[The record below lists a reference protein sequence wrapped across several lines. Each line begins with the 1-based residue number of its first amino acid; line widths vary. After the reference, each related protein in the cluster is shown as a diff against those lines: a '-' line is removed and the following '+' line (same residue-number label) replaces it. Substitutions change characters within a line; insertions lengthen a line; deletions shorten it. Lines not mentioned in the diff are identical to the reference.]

1 MYICNKVAHYLK
13 YSSNEDMRNFLSNAY
28 VRNLTGEQVDEI
40 YDKADEGNP
49 KACFQKALVLLAWR
63 DEDDWEKSA
72 HKLLLK
78 AKAGGV
84 IDAEAV
90 IADMIR
96 YGELEKSDFARAKK
110 LLEKSLA
117 KGSEFAAKYHIENLL
132 FGLCGTVED
141 PEAALEFIDNLL
153 AQSDNPMW
161 YYYKGL
167 AIERTDCLSAAKE
180 WYNKALEWGVAEA
193 IADYA
198 TAVGFDD
205 EYVMEDQDAYEKIL
219 DEGCKI
225 NNPMCKYLKA
235 RLQGA
240 KWYDLPDENEEEKEE
255 LLDDIL
261 DNLESAATLGFA
273 EASLWLGHIY
283 KEGLY
288 DLEPDL
294 DQAWAWY
301 GDGAQFRSGECYES
315 MYAIAVQGLLHS
327 PQEGR
332 KIADLC
338 AIKGARCGSR
348 MMLRAAVEAFYDGRL
363 QGFAS
368 EIEEYYIPVYTLL
381 GGEED
386 EEEYDEDDGRYD
398 AWS

>member
-1 MYICNKVAHYLK
+1 
-13 YSSNEDMRNFLSNAY
+13 MRNFLSNIY
-28 VRNLTGEQVDEI
+28 VRNLSYEQVHEI
-40 YDKADEGNP
+40 YEKADEGNP
-49 KACFQKALVLLAWR
+49 QACFQKALVLLALR
-63 DEDDWEKSA
+63 DEDDWAKNA

-132 FGLCGTVED
+132 YGLCGTVED

-205 EYVMEDQDAYEKIL
+205 EYELEDQDAYEKIL
-219 DEGCKI
+219 DEGCKL

-240 KWYDLPDENEEEKEE
+240 KWYDLPHENEEEKDE

-261 DNLESAATLGFA
+261 DNLESAATLGLA

-288 DLEPDL
+288 DLETDL
-294 DQAWAWY
+294 EQAWAWY
-301 GDGAQFRSGECYES
+301 EDGAQFRSGECYEA
-315 MYAIAVQGLLHS
+315 MYAMAVQGLLHS

-348 MMLRAAVEAFYDGRL
+348 MMLRATVEAYYDGRL

-386 EEEYDEDDGRYD
+386 DDEDYDEDDGRYD

>member
-1 MYICNKVAHYLK
+1 
-13 YSSNEDMRNFLSNAY
+13 
-28 VRNLTGEQVDEI
+28 
-40 YDKADEGNP
+40 
-49 KACFQKALVLLAWR
+49 VLLALR
-63 DEDDWEKSA
+63 DEDDWAKNA

-110 LLEKSLA
+110 LLDKSLA

-132 FGLCGTVED
+132 YGLCGTVED

-205 EYVMEDQDAYEKIL
+205 EYELEDQDAYEKIL
-219 DEGCKI
+219 DEGCKL

-240 KWYDLPDENEEEKEE
+240 KWYELPPENEEEKDE

-261 DNLESAATLGFA
+261 DNLESAATLGLA

-288 DLEPDL
+288 DLETDL
-294 DQAWAWY
+294 EQAWAWY
-301 GDGAQFRSGECYES
+301 EDGAQFRSGECYEA
-315 MYAIAVQGLLHS
+315 MYAMAVQGLLHS

-332 KIADLC
+332 KIADLS

-348 MMLRAAVEAFYDGRL
+348 MMLRATVEAYYDGRL

-386 EEEYDEDDGRYD
+386 DDEDYDEDDGRYD

>member
-1 MYICNKVAHYLK
+1 
-13 YSSNEDMRNFLSNAY
+13 MRNFLSNIY
-28 VRNLTGEQVDEI
+28 VRNLSYEQVQEI

-49 KACFQKALVLLAWR
+49 QACFQKALVLLAWR
-63 DEDDWEKSA
+63 DEDDWAKSA

-110 LLEKSLA
+110 LLDKSLA

-132 FGLCGTVED
+132 YGLCGTVED

-153 AQSDNPMW
+153 AKSDNPMW

-205 EYVMEDQDAYEKIL
+205 EYEMEDQDAYEKIL

-225 NNPMCKYLKA
+225 NNPMSKYLKA

-240 KWYDLPDENEEEKEE
+240 RWYDLPDENDEEKEE

-261 DNLESAATLGFA
+261 DNLESAATLGLA

-288 DLEPDL
+288 DLETDL
-294 DQAWAWY
+294 EQAWAWY
-301 GDGAQFRSGECYES
+301 EDGAQFRSGECYEA
-315 MYAIAVQGLLHS
+315 MYAMAVQGLLHS

-348 MMLRAAVEAFYDGRL
+348 MMLRATVEAYYDGRL

-386 EEEYDEDDGRYD
+386 DDEDYDEDDGRYD

>member
-1 MYICNKVAHYLK
+1 
-13 YSSNEDMRNFLSNAY
+13 MRNFLSNIY
-28 VRNLTGEQVDEI
+28 VRNLSYEQVHEI
-40 YDKADEGNP
+40 YEKADEGNP
-49 KACFQKALVLLAWR
+49 QACFQKALVLLVLR
-63 DEDDWEKSA
+63 DEDDWAKSA

-110 LLEKSLA
+110 LLDKSLA

-132 FGLCGTVED
+132 YGLCGTVED
-141 PEAALEFIDNLL
+141 PEAALEFIDKLL
-153 AQSDNPMW
+153 AKSDNPMW

-205 EYVMEDQDAYEKIL
+205 EYELEDQDAYEKIL

-225 NNPMCKYLKA
+225 NNPMSKYLKA

-240 KWYDLPDENEEEKEE
+240 RWYDLPDENDEEKEE

-261 DNLESAATLGFA
+261 DNLESAATLGLA

-288 DLEPDL
+288 DLETDIE
-294 DQAWAWY
+294 QAWAWY
-301 GDGAQFRSGECYES
+301 EDGAQFRSGECYEA
-315 MYAIAVQGLLHS
+315 MYAMAVQGLLHS

-338 AIKGARCGSR
+338 ALKGARCGSR
-348 MMLRAAVEAFYDGRL
+348 MMLRATVEAYYDGRL

-386 EEEYDEDDGRYD
+386 DEEDYDEDDGRYD

>member
-1 MYICNKVAHYLK
+1 
-13 YSSNEDMRNFLSNAY
+13 MRNFLSNTY
-28 VRNLTGEQVDEI
+28 VRNLTFEQVDEI
-40 YDKADEGNP
+40 YDKEDEGNP
-49 KACFQKALVLLAWR
+49 QACFQKALVLLAWR
-63 DEDDWEKSA
+63 DEDDWAKSA

-110 LLEKSLA
+110 LLDKSLA

-132 FGLCGTVED
+132 YGLCGTVED

-153 AQSDNPMW
+153 AKSDNPMW

-180 WYNKALEWGVAEA
+180 WYDKALEWGVAEA

-205 EYVMEDQDAYEKIL
+205 EYELEDQDAYEKIL
-219 DEGCKI
+219 DEGCKL

-240 KWYDLPDENEEEKEE
+240 KWYDLPHENEEEKDE

-261 DNLESAATLGFA
+261 DNLESAATLGLA

-288 DLEPDL
+288 DLETDL
-294 DQAWAWY
+294 EQAWAWY
-301 GDGAQFRSGECYES
+301 EDGAQFRSGECYEA
-315 MYAIAVQGLLHS
+315 MYAMAVQGLLHS

-348 MMLRAAVEAFYDGRL
+348 MMLRATVEAYYDGRL

-386 EEEYDEDDGRYD
+386 NEEDYDEDDGRYD

>member
-1 MYICNKVAHYLK
+1 
-13 YSSNEDMRNFLSNAY
+13 MRNFLSNIY
-28 VRNLTGEQVDEI
+28 VRNLSYEQVHEI
-40 YDKADEGNP
+40 YEKADEGNSQ
-49 KACFQKALVLLAWR
+49 ACFQKALVLLVIR
-63 DEDDWEKSA
+63 DEDDWAKSA

-78 AKAGGV
+78 AKADGV

-110 LLEKSLA
+110 LLDKSLA

-132 FGLCGTVED
+132 YGLCGTVED

-205 EYVMEDQDAYEKIL
+205 EYELEDQDAYEKIL
-219 DEGCKI
+219 DEGCKL

-240 KWYDLPDENEEEKEE
+240 KWYDLPHENEEEKDE

-261 DNLESAATLGFA
+261 DNLESAATLGLA

-288 DLEPDL
+288 DLETDL
-294 DQAWAWY
+294 EQAWAWY
-301 GDGAQFRSGECYES
+301 EDGAQFRSGECYEA
-315 MYAIAVQGLLHS
+315 MYAMAVQGLLHS
-327 PQEGR
+327 PQERR

-348 MMLRAAVEAFYDGRL
+348 MMLRATVEAYYDGRL

-386 EEEYDEDDGRYD
+386 DDEDYDEDDGRYD

>member
-1 MYICNKVAHYLK
+1 
-13 YSSNEDMRNFLSNAY
+13 MRNFLSNIY
-28 VRNLTGEQVDEI
+28 VRNLSYEKVHEI
-40 YDKADEGNP
+40 YEKADEGNP
-49 KACFQKALVLLAWR
+49 QACFQKALVLLAWR
-63 DEDDWEKSA
+63 DEEDWAKNA

-110 LLEKSLA
+110 LLDKSLA

-132 FGLCGTVED
+132 YGLCGTVED

-205 EYVMEDQDAYEKIL
+205 EYELEDQDAYEKIL
-219 DEGCKI
+219 DEGCKL

-240 KWYDLPDENEEEKEE
+240 KWYELPPENEEEKDE

-261 DNLESAATLGFA
+261 DNLESAATLGLA

-288 DLEPDL
+288 DLETDIE
-294 DQAWAWY
+294 QAWAWY
-301 GDGAQFRSGECYES
+301 EDGAQFRSGECYEA
-315 MYAIAVQGLLHS
+315 MYAMAVQGLLHS

-348 MMLRAAVEAFYDGRL
+348 MMLRATVEAYYDGRL

-386 EEEYDEDDGRYD
+386 DDEDYDEDDGRYD

>member
-1 MYICNKVAHYLK
+1 
-13 YSSNEDMRNFLSNAY
+13 MRNFLSNIY
-28 VRNLTGEQVDEI
+28 VRNLSYEQVQEI

-49 KACFQKALVLLAWR
+49 QACFQKALVLLAWR
-63 DEDDWEKSA
+63 DEEDWGKSA

-132 FGLCGTVED
+132 YGLCGTVED

-153 AQSDNPMW
+153 AKSDNPMW

-180 WYNKALEWGVAEA
+180 WYDKALEWGVAEA

-205 EYVMEDQDAYEKIL
+205 EYELEDQDAYEKIL
-219 DEGCKI
+219 DEGCKL

-240 KWYDLPDENEEEKEE
+240 KWYELPPENEEEKEE

-261 DNLESAATLGFA
+261 DNLESAATLGLA

-288 DLEPDL
+288 DLETDL
-294 DQAWAWY
+294 EQAWAWY
-301 GDGAQFRSGECYES
+301 EDGAQFRSGECYEA
-315 MYAIAVQGLLHS
+315 MYAMAVQGLLHS

-386 EEEYDEDDGRYD
+386 DEEDYDEDDGRYD

>member
-1 MYICNKVAHYLK
+1 MKDL
-13 YSSNEDMRNFLSNAY
+13 RNFLSNVY
-28 VRNLTGEQVDEI
+28 VRNLTFEQVDEI

-49 KACFQKALVLLAWR
+49 QACFQKALVLLAWR
-63 DEDDWEKSA
+63 DEDDWGKSA

-180 WYNKALEWGVAEA
+180 WFNKALEWGVAEA

-205 EYVMEDQDAYEKIL
+205 EYEMEDQNAYEKIL

-240 KWYDLPDENEEEKEE
+240 KWYDLPDENDEEKEE

-261 DNLESAATLGFA
+261 DNLESAATLGLS

-288 DLEPDL
+288 DLETDL
-294 DQAWAWY
+294 EQAWAWY
-301 GDGAQFRSGECYES
+301 EDGAAFRSGECYES
-315 MYAIAVQGLLHS
+315 MYAMAVQGLIHTPEES
-327 PQEGR
+327 R
-332 KIADLC
+332 KIADSC

-348 MMLRAAVEAFYDGRL
+348 MMLRAAVEAYYDGRL
-363 QGFAS
+363 TAYAS

-381 GGEED
+381 GGEEED
-386 EEEYDEDDGRYD
+386 EDYDEDDGRYD

>member
-1 MYICNKVAHYLK
+1 
-13 YSSNEDMRNFLSNAY
+13 MRNFLSNIY
-28 VRNLTGEQVDEI
+28 VRNLSYEQVQEI

-49 KACFQKALVLLAWR
+49 QACFQKALVLLAWR
-63 DEDDWEKSA
+63 DEEDWGKSA

-132 FGLCGTVED
+132 YGLCGTVED

-205 EYVMEDQDAYEKIL
+205 EYEMEDQDAYEKIL
-219 DEGCKI
+219 DEGCKL

-240 KWYDLPDENEEEKEE
+240 KWYDLPDENDEEKEE

-261 DNLESAATLGFA
+261 DNLESAATLGLA

-288 DLEPDL
+288 DLETDL
-294 DQAWAWY
+294 EQAWAWY
-301 GDGAQFRSGECYES
+301 EDGAQFRSGECYEA
-315 MYAIAVQGLLHS
+315 MYAMAVQGLLHS

-348 MMLRAAVEAFYDGRL
+348 MMLRATVEAYYDGRL

-386 EEEYDEDDGRYD
+386 DEEDYDEDDGRYD

>member
-1 MYICNKVAHYLK
+1 
-13 YSSNEDMRNFLSNAY
+13 MRNFLSNIY
-28 VRNLTGEQVDEI
+28 VRNLSYEQVHEI
-40 YDKADEGNP
+40 YEKADEGNTQ
-49 KACFQKALVLLAWR
+49 ACFQKALVLLAWR
-63 DEDDWEKSA
+63 DEDDWAKSA

-132 FGLCGTVED
+132 YGLCGTVED

-205 EYVMEDQDAYEKIL
+205 EYEMEDQVAYEKIL

-240 KWYDLPDENEEEKEE
+240 KWYELPPENEEEKDE

-261 DNLESAATLGFA
+261 DNLESAATLGLA

-288 DLEPDL
+288 DLETDL
-294 DQAWAWY
+294 EQAWAWY
-301 GDGAQFRSGECYES
+301 DDGAQFRSGECYEA
-315 MYAIAVQGLLHS
+315 MYAMAVQGLLHS

-348 MMLRAAVEAFYDGRL
+348 MMLRATVEAYYDGRL

-386 EEEYDEDDGRYD
+386 DDEDYDEDDGRYD

>member
-1 MYICNKVAHYLK
+1 
-13 YSSNEDMRNFLSNAY
+13 MRKFLSNTY
-28 VRNLTGEQVDEI
+28 VRNLTFEQVDEI

-49 KACFQKALVLLAWR
+49 QACFQKALVLLAWR
-63 DEDDWEKSA
+63 DEDDWAKSA

-110 LLEKSLA
+110 LLDKSLA

-153 AQSDNPMW
+153 AQNDNPMW

-180 WYNKALEWGVAEA
+180 WYDKALEWGVAEA

-205 EYVMEDQDAYEKIL
+205 EYELEDQDAYEKIL
-219 DEGCKI
+219 DEGCKL

-240 KWYDLPDENEEEKEE
+240 KWYDLPHENEEEKDE

-261 DNLESAATLGFA
+261 DNLESAATLGLA

-288 DLEPDL
+288 DLETDL
-294 DQAWAWY
+294 EQAWAWY
-301 GDGAQFRSGECYES
+301 EDGAQFRSGDCYEA
-315 MYAIAVQGLLHS
+315 MYAMAVQGLLHS

-348 MMLRAAVEAFYDGRL
+348 MMLRATVEAYYDGRL

-386 EEEYDEDDGRYD
+386 DEEDYDEDDGRYD

>member
-1 MYICNKVAHYLK
+1 
-13 YSSNEDMRNFLSNAY
+13 MRNFLSNIY
-28 VRNLTGEQVDEI
+28 IRNLSYEQVQEI
-40 YDKADEGNP
+40 YEKADEGNP
-49 KACFQKALVLLAWR
+49 QACFQKALVLLAWR
-63 DEDDWEKSA
+63 DEDDWGKSA

-132 FGLCGTVED
+132 YGLCGTVED

-205 EYVMEDQDAYEKIL
+205 EYEMEDQDAYEKIL

-240 KWYDLPDENEEEKEE
+240 KWYDLPDENDEEKEE

-261 DNLESAATLGFA
+261 DNLESAATLGLA

-288 DLEPDL
+288 DLETDL
-294 DQAWAWY
+294 EQAWAWY
-301 GDGAQFRSGECYES
+301 EDGAQFRSGECYEA
-315 MYAIAVQGLLHS
+315 MYAMAVQGQLHS

-386 EEEYDEDDGRYD
+386 DQEYDEDDGRYD
-398 AWS
+398 VWS

>member
-1 MYICNKVAHYLK
+1 
-13 YSSNEDMRNFLSNAY
+13 MRNFLSNTY
-28 VRNLTGEQVDEI
+28 VRNLTFEQVDEI

-49 KACFQKALVLLAWR
+49 QACFQKALVLMAWR

-72 HKLLLK
+72 HKMLLK

-110 LLEKSLA
+110 LLDKSLA

-180 WYNKALEWGVAEA
+180 WYDKALEWGVAEA

-205 EYVMEDQDAYEKIL
+205 EYELEDQDAYEKIL
-219 DEGCKI
+219 DEGCKL

-240 KWYDLPDENEEEKEE
+240 KWYELPPENEEEKDE

-261 DNLESAATLGFA
+261 DNLESAATLGLA

-288 DLEPDL
+288 DLETDL
-294 DQAWAWY
+294 EQAWAWY
-301 GDGAQFRSGECYES
+301 EDGAQFRSGECYEA
-315 MYAIAVQGLLHS
+315 MYAMAVQGLLHS

-348 MMLRAAVEAFYDGRL
+348 MMLRATVEAYYDGRL

-386 EEEYDEDDGRYD
+386 DEEDYDEDDGRYD

>member
-1 MYICNKVAHYLK
+1 
-13 YSSNEDMRNFLSNAY
+13 MRNFLSNIY
-28 VRNLTGEQVDEI
+28 VRNLSYEQVQEI

-49 KACFQKALVLLAWR
+49 QACFQKTLVLLAWR
-63 DEDDWEKSA
+63 DEEDWGKSA

-132 FGLCGTVED
+132 YGLCGTVED

-205 EYVMEDQDAYEKIL
+205 EYEMEDQDAYEKIL

-240 KWYDLPDENEEEKEE
+240 KWYDLPDENDEEKEE

-261 DNLESAATLGFA
+261 DNLESAATLGLA

-288 DLEPDL
+288 DLETDL
-294 DQAWAWY
+294 EQAWAWY
-301 GDGAQFRSGECYES
+301 EDGAQFRSGECYEA
-315 MYAIAVQGLLHS
+315 MYAMAVQGLLHS

-348 MMLRAAVEAFYDGRL
+348 MMLRATVEAYYDGRL

-386 EEEYDEDDGRYD
+386 DEEDYDEDDGRYD

>member
-1 MYICNKVAHYLK
+1 
-13 YSSNEDMRNFLSNAY
+13 MRNFLSNIY
-28 VRNLTGEQVDEI
+28 VRNLSYEQVQEI

-49 KACFQKALVLLAWR
+49 QACFQKALVLLAWR
-63 DEDDWEKSA
+63 DEEDWGKSA

-132 FGLCGTVED
+132 YGLCGTVED

-153 AQSDNPMW
+153 AKSDNPMW

-205 EYVMEDQDAYEKIL
+205 EYELEDQDAYEKIL
-219 DEGCKI
+219 DEGCKL

-240 KWYDLPDENEEEKEE
+240 RWYDLPDENEEEKDE

-261 DNLESAATLGFA
+261 DNLESAATLGLA

-288 DLEPDL
+288 DLETDL
-294 DQAWAWY
+294 EQAWAWY
-301 GDGAQFRSGECYES
+301 EDGAQFRSGECYEA
-315 MYAIAVQGLLHS
+315 MYAMAVQGLLHS

-348 MMLRAAVEAFYDGRL
+348 MMLRATVEAYYDGRL

-386 EEEYDEDDGRYD
+386 DEEDYDEDDGRYD

>member
-1 MYICNKVAHYLK
+1 
-13 YSSNEDMRNFLSNAY
+13 MRNFLSNIY
-28 VRNLTGEQVDEI
+28 VRNLSYEQVQEI
-40 YDKADEGNP
+40 YEKADEGNP
-49 KACFQKALVLLAWR
+49 QACFQKALVLLAWR
-63 DEDDWEKSA
+63 DEDDWGKSA

-132 FGLCGTVED
+132 YGLCGTVED

-205 EYVMEDQDAYEKIL
+205 EYEMEDQDAYEKIL

-240 KWYDLPDENEEEKEE
+240 KWYDLPDENDEEKEE

-261 DNLESAATLGFA
+261 DNLESAATLGLA

-288 DLEPDL
+288 DLETDL
-294 DQAWAWY
+294 EQAWAWY
-301 GDGAQFRSGECYES
+301 EDGAQFRSGECYEA
-315 MYAIAVQGLLHS
+315 MYAMAVQGLLHS

>member
-1 MYICNKVAHYLK
+1 
-13 YSSNEDMRNFLSNAY
+13 MRKFLSNTY
-28 VRNLTGEQVDEI
+28 VRNLTFEQVDEI

-49 KACFQKALVLLAWR
+49 QACFQKALVLLAWR
-63 DEDDWEKSA
+63 DEDDWAKSA

-110 LLEKSLA
+110 LLDKSLA

-132 FGLCGTVED
+132 YGLCGTVED

-161 YYYKGL
+161 YYYKGM

-180 WYNKALEWGVAEA
+180 WYDKALEWGVAEA

-205 EYVMEDQDAYEKIL
+205 EYEMEDQDAYEKIL
-219 DEGCKI
+219 DEGCKL

-240 KWYDLPDENEEEKEE
+240 KWYELPPENEEEKEE

-261 DNLESAATLGFA
+261 DNLESAATLGLA

-283 KEGLY
+283 KDGLY
-288 DLEPDL
+288 DLETDL
-294 DQAWAWY
+294 EQAWAWY
-301 GDGAQFRSGECYES
+301 EDGAQFRSGECYEA
-315 MYAIAVQGLLHS
+315 MYAMAVQGLLHS

-348 MMLRAAVEAFYDGRL
+348 MMHRATVEAYYDGRL

-386 EEEYDEDDGRYD
+386 DEEDYDEDDGRYD

>member
-1 MYICNKVAHYLK
+1 MK
-13 YSSNEDMRNFLSNAY
+13 DMRNFLSNVY
-28 VRNLTGEQVDEI
+28 VRNLTFEQVDEI
-40 YDKADEGNP
+40 YQKADEGNP
-49 KACFQKALVLLAWR
+49 QACFQKALVLMAWR
-63 DEDDWEKSA
+63 DEDDWAKSA

-90 IADMIR
+90 IADMIH

-132 FGLCGTVED
+132 YGLCGTVED

-205 EYVMEDQDAYEKIL
+205 EYEMEDQDAYEKIL
-219 DEGCKI
+219 DEGCKL

-235 RLQGA
+235 RLLGA
-240 KWYDLPDENEEEKEE
+240 KWYELPPENEEEKDE

-261 DNLESAATLGFA
+261 DNLESAATLGLA

-288 DLEPDL
+288 DLETDIE
-294 DQAWAWY
+294 QAWAWY
-301 GDGAQFRSGECYES
+301 EDGAQFRSGECYEA
-315 MYAIAVQGLLHS
+315 MYAMAVQGLLHS

-348 MMLRAAVEAFYDGRL
+348 MMLRATVEAYYDGRL

-386 EEEYDEDDGRYD
+386 DDEDYDEDDGRYD

>member
-1 MYICNKVAHYLK
+1 
-13 YSSNEDMRNFLSNAY
+13 MRNFLSNIY
-28 VRNLTGEQVDEI
+28 VRNLSYEQAHEI
-40 YDKADEGNP
+40 YEKADEGNP
-49 KACFQKALVLLAWR
+49 QACFQKALVLLALR
-63 DEDDWEKSA
+63 DEDDWAKSA

-110 LLEKSLA
+110 LLDKSLA

-132 FGLCGTVED
+132 YGLCGTVED
-141 PEAALEFIDNLL
+141 PETALEFIDNLL

-205 EYVMEDQDAYEKIL
+205 EYELEDQDAYEKIL
-219 DEGCKI
+219 DEGCKL

-240 KWYDLPDENEEEKEE
+240 KWYELPPENEEEKDE

-261 DNLESAATLGFA
+261 DNLESAATLGLA

-288 DLEPDL
+288 DLETDL
-294 DQAWAWY
+294 EQAWAWY
-301 GDGAQFRSGECYES
+301 EDGAQFRSGECYEA
-315 MYAIAVQGLLHS
+315 MYAMAVQGLLHS

-348 MMLRAAVEAFYDGRL
+348 MMLRATVEAYYDGRL

-386 EEEYDEDDGRYD
+386 DDEDYDEDDGRHD

>member
-1 MYICNKVAHYLK
+1 
-13 YSSNEDMRNFLSNAY
+13 MRNFLSNIY
-28 VRNLTGEQVDEI
+28 IRNLSYEQVHEI
-40 YDKADEGNP
+40 YEKADEGNP
-49 KACFQKALVLLAWR
+49 QACFQKALVLLALR
-63 DEDDWEKSA
+63 DEDDWAKSA
-72 HKLLLK
+72 HKLHLK

-110 LLEKSLA
+110 LLDKSLA

-132 FGLCGTVED
+132 YGLCGTVED
-141 PEAALEFIDNLL
+141 PEAALEFIDKLL
-153 AQSDNPMW
+153 AKSDNPMW

-167 AIERTDCLSAAKE
+167 AIERTDCLSEAKE

-205 EYVMEDQDAYEKIL
+205 EYELEDQDAYEKIL
-219 DEGCKI
+219 DEGCKL

-240 KWYDLPDENEEEKEE
+240 KWYDLPPENEDEKDE

-261 DNLESAATLGFA
+261 DNLESAATLGLA

-288 DLEPDL
+288 DLETDL
-294 DQAWAWY
+294 EQAWAWY
-301 GDGAQFRSGECYES
+301 EDGAQFRSGECYEA
-315 MYAIAVQGLLHS
+315 MYAMAVQGLLHS

-348 MMLRAAVEAFYDGRL
+348 MMLRATVEAYYDGRL

-386 EEEYDEDDGRYD
+386 DDEDYDEDDGRYD

>member
-1 MYICNKVAHYLK
+1 
-13 YSSNEDMRNFLSNAY
+13 MRNFLSNIY
-28 VRNLTGEQVDEI
+28 VRNLSYEQVHEI
-40 YDKADEGNP
+40 YEKADEGNP
-49 KACFQKALVLLAWR
+49 QACFQKALVLLAWR
-63 DEDDWEKSA
+63 DEDDWGKSA

-180 WYNKALEWGVAEA
+180 WYDKALEWGVAEA

-205 EYVMEDQDAYEKIL
+205 EYEMEDQDAYEKIL
-219 DEGCKI
+219 DEGCKL

-240 KWYDLPDENEEEKEE
+240 KWYDLPHENEEEKDE

-261 DNLESAATLGFA
+261 DNLESAATLGLA

-288 DLEPDL
+288 DLETDL
-294 DQAWAWY
+294 EQAWAWY
-301 GDGAQFRSGECYES
+301 EDGAQFRSGECYEA
-315 MYAIAVQGLLHS
+315 MYAMAVQGLLHS

-348 MMLRAAVEAFYDGRL
+348 MMLRATVEAYYDGRL

-386 EEEYDEDDGRYD
+386 DEEDYDEDDGRYD

>member
-1 MYICNKVAHYLK
+1 
-13 YSSNEDMRNFLSNAY
+13 MRNFLSNIY
-28 VRNLTGEQVDEI
+28 VRNLSYEQVQEI
-40 YDKADEGNP
+40 YEKADEGNTQ
-49 KACFQKALVLLAWR
+49 ACFQKALVLLAWR
-63 DEDDWEKSA
+63 DEDEWAKSA

-110 LLEKSLA
+110 LLDKSLA

-132 FGLCGTVED
+132 YGLCGTVED

-153 AQSDNPMW
+153 AKSDNPMW

-205 EYVMEDQDAYEKIL
+205 DYEMEDQDTYEKIL
-219 DEGCKI
+219 DEGCKL

-240 KWYDLPDENEEEKEE
+240 KWYDLPHENEEEKDE

-261 DNLESAATLGFA
+261 DNLESAATLGLA

-283 KEGLY
+283 KDGLY
-288 DLEPDL
+288 DLETDL
-294 DQAWAWY
+294 EQAWAWY
-301 GDGAQFRSGECYES
+301 EDGAQFRSGECYEA
-315 MYAIAVQGLLHS
+315 MYAMAVQGLLHS
-327 PQEGR
+327 PREGR

-348 MMLRAAVEAFYDGRL
+348 MMLRATVEAYYDGRL

-386 EEEYDEDDGRYD
+386 DDEDYDEDDGRYD

>member
-1 MYICNKVAHYLK
+1 
-13 YSSNEDMRNFLSNAY
+13 MRNFLSNTY
-28 VRNLTGEQVDEI
+28 VRNLSYEQVNEI

-49 KACFQKALVLLAWR
+49 QACFQKALVLLAWR
-63 DEDDWEKSA
+63 DEDDWAKSA

-84 IDAEAV
+84 IDADAV

-96 YGELEKSDFARAKK
+96 YVELEKSDFARAKK

-132 FGLCGTVED
+132 YGLCGTVED

-205 EYVMEDQDAYEKIL
+205 EYEMENQDAYEKIL
-219 DEGCKI
+219 DEGCKL

-240 KWYDLPDENEEEKEE
+240 KWYDLPDENDEEKEE

-261 DNLESAATLGFA
+261 DNLESAATFGLA

-288 DLEPDL
+288 DLETDL
-294 DQAWAWY
+294 EQAWAWY
-301 GDGAQFRSGECYES
+301 EDGAQFRSGECYEA
-315 MYAIAVQGLLHS
+315 MYAMAVQGLLHS

-338 AIKGARCGSR
+338 AIKGSRCGSR

>member
-1 MYICNKVAHYLK
+1 
-13 YSSNEDMRNFLSNAY
+13 MRNFLSNIY
-28 VRNLTGEQVDEI
+28 VRNLSYEQVQEI

-49 KACFQKALVLLAWR
+49 QACFQKALVLLAWR
-63 DEDDWEKSA
+63 DEEDWGKSA

-132 FGLCGTVED
+132 YGLCGTVED

-205 EYVMEDQDAYEKIL
+205 EYEMEDQDAYEKIL

-240 KWYDLPDENEEEKEE
+240 KWYDLPDENDEEKEE

-261 DNLESAATLGFA
+261 DNLESAATLGLA

-288 DLEPDL
+288 DLETDL
-294 DQAWAWY
+294 EQAWAWY
-301 GDGAQFRSGECYES
+301 EDGAQFRSGECYEA
-315 MYAIAVQGLLHS
+315 MYAMAVQGLLHS

-348 MMLRAAVEAFYDGRL
+348 MMLRATVEAYYDGRL

-386 EEEYDEDDGRYD
+386 DEEDYDEDDGRYD

>member
-1 MYICNKVAHYLK
+1 
-13 YSSNEDMRNFLSNAY
+13 MRNFLSNIY
-28 VRNLTGEQVDEI
+28 VRNLSYEQVQEI

-49 KACFQKALVLLAWR
+49 QACFQKALVLLAWR
-63 DEDDWEKSA
+63 DEEDWGKSA

-132 FGLCGTVED
+132 YGLCGTVED

-153 AQSDNPMW
+153 AKSDNPMW

-205 EYVMEDQDAYEKIL
+205 EYELEDQDAYEKIL
-219 DEGCKI
+219 DEGCKL

-240 KWYDLPDENEEEKEE
+240 KWYDLPDENDEEKEE

-261 DNLESAATLGFA
+261 DNLESAATLGLA

-288 DLEPDL
+288 DLETDL
-294 DQAWAWY
+294 EQAWAWY
-301 GDGAQFRSGECYES
+301 EDGAQFRSGECYEA
-315 MYAIAVQGLLHS
+315 MYAMAVQGLLHS

-348 MMLRAAVEAFYDGRL
+348 MMLRATVEAYYDGRL

-386 EEEYDEDDGRYD
+386 DDEDYDEDDGRYD

>member
-1 MYICNKVAHYLK
+1 
-13 YSSNEDMRNFLSNAY
+13 MRNFLSNTY
-28 VRNLTGEQVDEI
+28 VRNLSYEQVQEI
-40 YDKADEGNP
+40 YEKADESNP
-49 KACFQKALVLLAWR
+49 QACFQKALVLLAWR
-63 DEDDWEKSA
+63 DEDDWAKSA

-132 FGLCGTVED
+132 YGLCGTVED

-180 WYNKALEWGVAEA
+180 WYDKALEWGVAEA

-205 EYVMEDQDAYEKIL
+205 EYELEDQDAYEKIL
-219 DEGCKI
+219 DEGCKL

-240 KWYDLPDENEEEKEE
+240 KWYDLPHENEEEKDE

-261 DNLESAATLGFA
+261 DNLESAATLGLA

-283 KEGLY
+283 KEGFY
-288 DLEPDL
+288 DLETDL
-294 DQAWAWY
+294 EQAWAWY
-301 GDGAQFRSGECYES
+301 EDGAQFRSGECYEA

-386 EEEYDEDDGRYD
+386 DEEDYDEDDGRYD